1 MIYTANSVLQ
11 IALHPSEII
20 LNTNQK
26 LCKNFSN
33 IFTSLLRPK
42 SQKNILKVYITAYY
56 QTSFFL
62 NETKSTFL
70 FSYLIFY

>member
-33 IFTSLLRPK
+33 ILHVTSLLRPK
-42 SQKNILKVYITAYY
+42 SHKKYSKSLHHCILLDT
-56 QTSFFL
+56 FFF
-62 NETKSTFL
+62 K
-70 FSYLIFY
+70 

>member
-11 IALHPSEII
+11 IALHSTEII
-20 LNTNQK
+20 LNTNK
-26 LCKNFSN
+26 ILCKNFSN

-56 QTSFFL
+56 QTSFFF
-62 NETKSTFL
+62 K
-70 FSYLIFY
+70 

>member
-11 IALHPSEII
+11 IALHSTEII
-20 LNTNQK
+20 LNTNKK

-56 QTSFFL
+56 
-62 NETKSTFL
+62 
-70 FSYLIFY
+70 

>member
-20 LNTNQK
+20 VNTNQK

-33 IFTSLLRPK
+33 ILTSLLRPK
-42 SQKNILKVYITAYY
+42 SHKKYSKSLHHCILLDT
-56 QTSFFL
+56 FFF
-62 NETKSTFL
+62 K
-70 FSYLIFY
+70 

>member
-33 IFTSLLRPK
+33 ILTSLLRPK
-42 SQKNILKVYITAYY
+42 SQKNILKVHITAYY
-56 QTSFFL
+56 
-62 NETKSTFL
+62 
-70 FSYLIFY
+70 